1 MFHTPYIKQII
12 IIFITATI
20 IGASCCLGMFWYVLY
35 NHTIDFSAL
44 EQYTCGTP
52 SVVLDIHGV
61 EWARFQLDR
70 RDPITLQQMPPHLL
84 NAFIAIEDWHFF
96 KHSGLSWK
104 GIARSVLYN
113 LYYGRKVQGA
123 STITQQLV
131 RLLFFDTSKTFV
143 RKIKEQLYAL
153 LVEQRFSKEQILQTY
168 LNHVYFGCGIYGVEA
183 ASQRF
188 WKKSAMDLTLDE
200 AATLAGIVRSPGN
213 YCPLLYPLSAQK
225 RRNVVLNS
233 MAKLKFITNDEYTV
247 AREQQVI
254 VVEQDQKICAPHL
267 KEFLRQFL
275 EEMVGKELLYS
286 GGLTIQTTL
295 DRTMQQQAEEVF
307 EQQVQKLRTEISPEL
322 DGALLTIEVTT
333 GEIRAMIG
341 GLNFKKSKFNRAF
354 QARRQ
359 VGSVLKPL
367 LYAAARQEGLQF
379 FDTEYDEPYSL
390 SQQGKLWQPKNFNGR
405 FEGCMTLARALI
417 ISSNIVAIKTLLK
430 IGPEK
435 LVALAQKC
443 HITGP
448 LEPYPALALG
458 CVDATLKEVAGM
470 FNIFAHQGVYV
481 EPHPIRWIKDALGT
495 KIWRYQTSQ
504 EAILDA
510 CIAGSVAK
518 VLITRSDMARA
529 TWSGAPLKCQALSK
543 TGTTNDSRTCWF
555 AGSTPDLTTI
565 VYVGCDDNRPLGK
578 YVYPARTAFPIW
590 MAFHTLLEHKQQ
602 QFSFDPRLRQII
614 VHSKT
619 GQWLPNAT
627 SCPEGLTLL
636 V

>member
-1 MFHTPYIKQII
+1 MLRTSHIKTII
-12 IIFITATI
+12 AILVTTTI
-20 IGASCCLGMFWYVLY
+20 IGVSCCLGMVWYVLH
-35 NHTIDFSAL
+35 NHPIDFSAL
-44 EQYTCGTP
+44 EQYASGTP
-52 SVVLDIHGV
+52 SIVLDIHGV

-70 RDPITLQQMPPHLL
+70 RDPITLHQMPPHLI
-84 NAFIAIEDWHFF
+84 NAFIAIEDWNFF
-96 KHSGLSWK
+96 THSGLSWK
-104 GIARSVLYN
+104 GIIRSVLYN

-188 WKKSAMDLTLDE
+188 WKKSAIELTLAE

-233 MAKLKFITNDEYTV
+233 MTRLKFITEQDYAAT
-247 AREQQVI
+247 REPQVT
-254 VVEQDQKICAPHL
+254 VVEQDQKLCAPHL

-275 EEMVGKELLYS
+275 EEIVGKEQLYS
-286 GGLTIQTTL
+286 GGLVIQTTM
-295 DRTMQQQAEEVF
+295 DREVQQQAEEAF
-307 EQQVQKLRTEISPEL
+307 EQQLQKLRTEISPDL

-359 VGSVLKPL
+359 IGSVLKPL

-379 FDTEYDEPYSL
+379 FDIEYDEPYAL
-390 SQQGKLWQPKNFNGR
+390 SHQGKVWQPKNFNGR
-405 FEGCMTLARALI
+405 FEGPITLARALI

-435 LVALAQKC
+435 LVTLAQKC

-470 FNIFAHQGVYV
+470 FNIFAHQGIYV
-481 EPHPIRWIKDALGT
+481 EPHPLRWIKDALGT
-495 KIWRYQTSQ
+495 KIWRYQAHE
-504 EAILDA
+504 EAVLDTR
-510 CIAGSVAK
+510 IAGSVAK

-529 TWSGAPLKCQALSK
+529 IWSGNPLKCQALSK

-565 VYVGCDDNRPLGK
+565 VYIGCDDNRPLGK
-578 YVYPARTAFPIW
+578 YVYPGRTAFPIW
-590 MAFHTLLEHKQQ
+590 MALHTAIGYKQQ
-602 QFSFDPRLRQII
+602 QFSFDHRLREII

-619 GQWLPNAT
+619 GQWLPNAA
-627 SCPEGLTLL
+627 CPEAIALL